1 MFGLFRPS
9 GVKTV
14 SPPEADRMARSGE
27 AALVDVREAFEWQQA
42 RIAGAVHIPLSQL
55 EARLDQLPADK
66 PVVFYCLS
74 GARSAQA
81 IAICRSRGLAADT
94 HMAGGLS
101 AWRAHG
107 LPLVR

>member
-9 GVKTV
+9 GVRTV
-14 SPPEADRMARSGE
+14 SPPEAERMARDGE
-27 AALVDVREAFEWQQA
+27 AVLVDVRETGEWRQA
-42 RIAGAVHIPLSQL
+42 RIKGAVHLPLSRLQSS
-55 EARLDQLPADK
+55 LDQLPSDK

-81 IAICRSRGLAADT
+81 VAVCRSKGLDHDL
-94 HMAGGLS
+94 HMAGGLA
-101 AWRAHG
+101 AWNAHG